1 MRSSPVR
8 NYIINNLSSH
18 KKDIIRMV
26 VRKFGLSRQAALRH
40 MYILITDGKVT
51 ATGRTKDRSYQLKS
65 LEEKSFSFSITPE
78 LKEDQIFHEKISI
91 YLDNLAPEI
100 REICE
105 YGFSQIMNNIISHS
119 KGETCQIYI
128 LRNVGK
134 FSFRIVDDGVGVLSK
149 VAKHFSLENE
159 RHAVLELSKGKITT
173 DPSHH
178 TGDGLFFVSRLFDR
192 FILESSG
199 LAWKHNLKNGKWSV
213 TPVNRKK
220 GTSVFLEINTLSNK
234 SLKNMMKEYSA
245 NGRMIFNRTCI
256 PVLLSKLDSEHLFS
270 RSQAKRLTQNLDG
283 YKNICFDFTGLDMVS
298 HSFADEVFRVYQKE
312 KPHQK
317 LEWKNSN
324 IELEELFTDIQKNGK
339 SLY

>member
-1 MRSSPVR
+1 VRSSPVR
-8 NYIINNLSSH
+8 KYIINNLSNH
-18 KKDIIRMV
+18 QKDIIRMV

-51 ATGRTKDRSYQLKS
+51 ATGRTKDRTYQLKP
-65 LEEKSFSFSITPE
+65 LDEKSFSFSITPE
-78 LKEDQIFHEKISI
+78 LKEDHIFHEKISP
-91 YLDNLAPEI
+91 YVDSLAPELK
-100 REICE
+100 EICE
-105 YGFSQIMNNIISHS
+105 YGFSHIMSNVISHS
-119 KGETCQIYI
+119 KGKICQVHIS
-128 LRNVGK
+128 RNEGK
-134 FSFRIVDDGVGVLSK
+134 LSLKIMDDGVGVLSK
-149 VAKHFSLENE
+149 VTKHFSLDNK
-159 RHAVLELSKGKITT
+159 RHAVLELSKGKMTT

-178 TGDGLFFVSRLFDR
+178 SGDGLFFVSRLFDR

-199 LAWKHNLKNGKWSV
+199 LGWKHNLENGKWSV

-220 GTSVFLEINTLSNK
+220 GTSVFLEINTLSNR
-234 SLKNMMKEYSA
+234 SLKNTLKEYSA

-298 HSFADEVFRVYQKE
+298 HSFADEIFRVYQKE

-324 IELEELFTDIQKNGK
+324 IELTELFTNIQKNEK
-339 SLY
+339 SLD

>member
-8 NYIINNLSSH
+8 KFIINNLSNH
-18 KKDIIRMV
+18 QKDIIRMV

-51 ATGRTKDRSYQLKS
+51 ATGRTKDRTYQLKP
-65 LEEKSFSFSITPE
+65 LDEKSFSFSITPE
-78 LKEDQIFHEKISI
+78 LKEDHIFHEKISP
-91 YLDNLAPEI
+91 YVDSLAPELK
-100 REICE
+100 EICE
-105 YGFSQIMNNIISHS
+105 YGFSQIMINVISHS
-119 KGETCQIYI
+119 KGKICQVHIS
-128 LRNVGK
+128 RNEGK
-134 FSFRIVDDGVGVLSK
+134 LSLKIMDDGVGVLSK
-149 VAKHFSLENE
+149 VTKHFSLENK
-159 RHAVLELSKGKITT
+159 RHAVLELSKGKMTT

-178 TGDGLFFVSRLFDR
+178 SGDGLFFVSRLFDR

-199 LAWKHNLKNGKWSV
+199 LGWKHNLENGKWSV

-220 GTSVFLEINTLSNK
+220 GTSVFLEINTLSNR
-234 SLKNMMKEYSA
+234 SLKNTLKEYSV

-256 PVLLSKLDSEHLFS
+256 PVLLSRLDSEHLFS

-298 HSFADEVFRVYQKE
+298 HSFADEIFRVYQKE

-324 IELEELFTDIQKNGK
+324 IELAELFTNIQKNGK
-339 SLY
+339 